1 MKKLVQGI
9 VDFRKSLT
17 KEKRA
22 LFAKLALGQKPDAL
36 FITCS
41 DSRVAPNVFA
51 SSNPGDVF
59 VLRNVG
65 NLIPPVTASDQ
76 EASASSALEFAV
88 LSLKVSDIIVCGHS
102 ECGAM
107 QALAY
112 GMDTH
117 SCPHLHSWLQYAKGA
132 LSKVREGFV
141 INPDLSEHNQI
152 SQVNVLEQ
160 VEHILSYPFVR
171 ERVDE
176 GRLRVHGWW
185 FDIGEAD
192 VYSYEPSM
200 NQFVLIDE
208 EEAKL
213 ILERLG

>member
-88 LSLKVSDIIVCGHS
+88 LALKVSDIIVCGHS

-112 GMDTH
+112 GIDAGWCDNNEYGLSDDTATCAGLSDSP
-117 SCPHLHSWLQYAKGA
+117 SCSGGIRLK
-132 LSKVREGFV
+132 
-141 INPDLSEHNQI
+141 
-152 SQVNVLEQ
+152 
-160 VEHILSYPFVR
+160 PFM
-171 ERVDE
+171 
-176 GRLRVHGWW
+176 
-185 FDIGEAD
+185 
-192 VYSYEPSM
+192 PSTCF
-200 NQFVLIDE
+200 NITLWSGLPGTSTDP
-208 EEAKL
+208 
-213 ILERLG
+213 